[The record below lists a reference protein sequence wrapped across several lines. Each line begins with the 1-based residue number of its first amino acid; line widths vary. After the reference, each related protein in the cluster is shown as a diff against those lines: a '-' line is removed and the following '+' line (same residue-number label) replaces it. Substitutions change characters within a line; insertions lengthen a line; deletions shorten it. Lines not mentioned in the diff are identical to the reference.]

1 MMRPAL
7 WLLVAAVG
15 LGGSPAL
22 AQWRA
27 AVETGVGST
36 GLEANSGS
44 LASISPSL
52 SWRGRWFRLDM
63 EGSFADL
70 GHGDPSAAGR
80 AGASLFAPLGRHFVA
95 EAYGNG
101 LGLAGSREETGSGWI
116 TGPRLHFLQSR
127 QGAWLGAGL
136 GAESGAGTK
145 RWELGL
151 WRQWGPV
158 SLQLQG
164 GQTMIES
171 TQLRV
176 VESPDTLARRSDTLL
191 TRGFQSRTDLAAWLH
206 WNRGAMQVGLG
217 LGRQPRVGRAD
228 VWWETEAVWW
238 LASRIAVVGAAG
250 DRATDLT
257 LGIPGGRFLLL
268 SLRAT
273 LDRRAPNPAFIAP
286 PSEVAGFRI
295 RRVDE
300 SVVELSV
307 PGRGASLVEIMGD
320 FTDWQAEVLEPGSG
334 GWWRIELPLA
344 PGVHY
349 LNVRFG
355 GGGWEAPPG
364 VAVVQDEFGGEVG
377 RVVVR

>member
-1 MMRPAL
+1 MP
-7 WLLVAAVG
+7 
-15 LGGSPAL
+15 GSPAA

-52 SWRGRWFRLDM
+52 SWRARWFRLDA

-70 GHGDPSAAGR
+70 GQGEQSAAGR
-80 AGASLFAPLGRHFVA
+80 LGASLFTPLGRHFVA

-101 LGLAGSREETGSGWI
+101 LGLAGSREETSSGWI
-116 TGPRLHFLQSR
+116 AGPRLHLLQS
-127 QGAWLGAGL
+127 QHGVWLGAGL
-136 GAESGAGTK
+136 GAESGIATR

-151 WRQWGPV
+151 WRQWGPMN
-158 SLQLQG
+158 LQLQA

-171 TQLRV
+171 TLRRIEV
-176 VESPDTLARRSDTLL
+176 SPDTLVRGDTVVS
-191 TRGFQSRTDLAAWLH
+191 RGFQSRTDLAAWLH
-206 WNRGAMQVGLG
+206 WNRGAMQLGLG

-257 LGIPGGRFLLL
+257 LGIPGGRFVLL

-273 LDRRAPNPAFIAP
+273 LDRRAPAP
-286 PSEVAGFRI
+286 VVVPEPREVAGFRV
-295 RRVDE
+295 RRVDD
-300 SVVELSV
+300 SIVELSV
-307 PGRGASLVEIMGD
+307 PSRGTSLVEIMGD
-320 FTDWQAEVLEPGSG
+320 FTDWQSEVLEPSSG

-344 PGVHY
+344 PGVHFV
-349 LNVRFG
+349 NVRFNSG
-355 GGGWEAPPG
+355 AWEVPAGVSVAP
-364 VAVVQDEFGGEVG
+364 DEFGGMVG